1 MLKLKSKVYFSLKRG
16 IDFIVSGVAI
26 ILLLPVFIIIPIFIK
41 LDTKGPI
48 IFKQKRIGKNKKE
61 FEIWK
66 YRTMYVDAPK
76 DMPTHLLKNPEQYI
90 TKMGKFLRKT
100 SLDELPQL
108 FQIFFGKM
116 AIIGPRPAL
125 WNQYDLIAER
135 DKGLSNQILPGLT
148 GWAQV
153 NGRDTIS
160 IEEKAKYDNYYAE
173 HASLWLDLKCIFL
186 TVYVV
191 VEKVGYHEGR

>member
-1 MLKLKSKVYFSLKRG
+1 MSRKKKKAYFSLKRV

-41 LDTKGPI
+41 WDSKGPI

-61 FEIWK
+61 FYIWK

-76 DMPTHLLKNPEQYI
+76 DMPTHLLENPEQYI
-90 TKMGKFLRKT
+90 TKMGNFLRKT

-160 IEEKAKYDNYYAE
+160 IEEKAEYDNYYAD
-173 HASLWLDLKCIFL
+173 HASLWFDIKCVFL
-186 TVYVV
+186 TIYVV
-191 VEKVGYHEGR
+191 FNKVGYREGR